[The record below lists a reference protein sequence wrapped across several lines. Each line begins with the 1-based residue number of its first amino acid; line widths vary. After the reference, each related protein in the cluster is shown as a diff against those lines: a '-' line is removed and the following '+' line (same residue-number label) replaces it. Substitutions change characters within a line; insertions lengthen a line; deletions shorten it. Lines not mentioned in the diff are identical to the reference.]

1 METKAEQSRQDREAF
16 RIENIDQ
23 ASWAFRK
30 LAQTR
35 SKMAQNEALAGRE
48 VERIKNWLAAENESL
63 RYDEAY
69 FEGLI
74 REYQTRVEKEDP
86 KAKVSTPYGKV
97 KKRTAKRWIWGSGVL
112 DSLKAQGMNQFV
124 RTKTEEVVDKNAIKK
139 AATVTPE
146 GFVVLETGELLE
158 GVMAQEEMTYTFEAT
173 EGGIADE

>member
-1 METKAEQSRQDREAF
+1 MTEQLNREAF

-30 LAQTR
+30 LAQAR

-48 VERIKNWLAAENESL
+48 MDRVKNWLEAENESL
-63 RYDEAY
+63 RHDEAY
-69 FEGLI
+69 FEGII
-74 REYQTRVEKEDP
+74 REYQMRVEQEDP

-97 KKRTAKRWIWGSGVL
+97 KKRTAKRWIWGSCVL
-112 DSLKAQGMNQFV
+112 DSLKAQGMGQFI

-139 AATVTPE
+139 ASTVTPE

-158 GVMAQEEMTYTFEAT
+158 SVTAQEETTYTFEAT

>member
-1 METKAEQSRQDREAF
+1 MTEQPKQDREAF
-16 RIENIDQ
+16 RIENNDQ

-30 LAQTR
+30 LAQAR

-48 VERIKNWLAAENESL
+48 MDRVKNWLEAENDGL
-63 RYDEAY
+63 KRDEEY
-69 FEGLI
+69 FAGLI
-74 REYQTRVEKEDP
+74 RDYQLRVEAEDP

-97 KKRTAKRWIWGSGVL
+97 KKRTAKKWIWRPEVL
-112 DSLKAQGMNQFV
+112 EFLKAQGKTEFI

-146 GFVVLETGELLE
+146 GFVVLETGEPLE
-158 GVMAQEEMTYTFEAT
+158 GVTAQEETTYTFEAT